1 MYVHTFK
8 QSRAAQPMINRFYML
23 ERTHPSEAEDRKRQ
37 RILEPKSPKED
48 KQGSKTLQ
56 GENIERE
63 RSLLGSGLL

>member
-1 MYVHTFK
+1 
-8 QSRAAQPMINRFYML
+8 ML

-56 GENIERE
+56 AFPTRRE
-63 RSLLGSGLL
+63 HREGKVIARIWAVIGLSLWLQL